1 MELFLIGFL
10 FFVAMIT
17 LTIEILS
24 GTIKFG
30 VISLFMTLL
39 GTALT
44 YFFFGI
50 DASVWTL
57 FIASI
62 FNIGAIAYSVRS
74 KSWEKFSQKQAIEGK
89 HDDKD
94 TERKLLLYPE
104 QRGKTISSLRPNGR
118 VNIDGEIFEVRSLNG
133 GFIESGKEIMIA
145 KIENS
150 KIYVV
155 SAKGNNLPLI
165 D

>member
-1 MELFLIGFL
+1 
-10 FFVAMIT
+10 MIT

>member
-10 FFVAMIT
+10 FFIAMIT

-30 VISLFMTLL
+30 VLSLFMTLL

-44 YFFFGI
+44 HFFYGI
-50 DASVWTL
+50 DASIWTL
-57 FIASI
+57 SIASI
-62 FNIGAIAYSVRS
+62 FNIGAIAYSIRS
-74 KSWEKFSQKQAIEGK
+74 KSWQRFTQKQILEGK
-89 HDDKD
+89 HDDK
-94 TERKLLLYPE
+94 ESEKKLYLYPE

-133 GFIESGKEIMIA
+133 GFIDSGKEVMIA
-145 KIENS
+145 KIES
-150 KIYVV
+150 TKIYVV
-155 SAKGNNLPLI
+155 PLPI
-165 D
+165 ISKE

>member
-30 VISLFMTLL
+30 LISLFMTLL

-44 YFFFGI
+44 YFFFGT
-50 DASVWTL
+50 DASIWALAV
-57 FIASI
+57 ASV
-62 FNIGAIAYSVRS
+62 FNIGAITYSVRS
-74 KSWEKFSQKQAIEGK
+74 KSWEKFSQKQIIEGK
-89 HDDKD
+89 HDDK
-94 TERKLLLYPE
+94 ESEKKLLLYPE

-118 VNIDGEIFEVRSLNG
+118 VNFDGEIFEVRSLNG
-133 GFIESGKEIMIA
+133 GFIDVGKEVLIA
-145 KIENS
+145 KIES
-150 KIYVV
+150 TKIYVV
-155 SAKGNNLPLI
+155 SVTTN
-165 D
+165 